1 MKTGSLNSV
10 TQTVQFLNQ
19 NSDRRCSISDSK
31 VKGLQLERLRKGV
44 GKWRLRVEDE
54 DGRGRSCITLG
65 DAPLLSINEAR
76 LLAEKAK
83 KQIALGE
90 HPSAKKALNR
100 QVPTVYDFIHN
111 SYLPYVQGYKRS
123 WKCDAGLLRKHI
135 EPIWGKKY
143 LDQITKADLIGLM
156 AKHRTT
162 HAPGSCNRLLIL
174 LRYLFSCAIKWEI
187 PAIKSNPTAGIPL
200 MKEDNQRERF
210 LTSEEAH
217 TLYEELKR
225 SDNKM
230 LQYIV
235 PMLILTGARKREVL
249 DARWEDFDFERRS
262 WRIHTTKLGR
272 PRHVPLSD
280 GVISLLNSIPRF
292 DCEWVLP
299 NPKTLKP
306 YVQIFSSWNTARNAV
321 GLSDVRMHDLRH
333 SYASFLVNSGR
344 TLYEVQRLLG
354 HTQIKTTQRYA
365 HLSPDTLLDATNA
378 ANRAV
383 GGLFMSMA
391 STPVSS
397 TSQISMGA

>member
-1 MKTGSLNSV
+1 MPKLRLTPQLVKSAVCEQGKRKTLFFDSDCKGLVVEVRS
-10 TQTVQFLNQ
+10 TQTATYYLRYP
-19 NSDRRCSISDSK
+19 SAR
-31 VKGLQLERLRKGV
+31 GGTRLLK
-44 GKWRLRVEDE
+44 
-54 DGRGRSCITLG
+54 LG
-65 DAPLLSINEAR
+65 DVRDLSLAQAR
-76 LLAEKAK
+76 QKADKYRSMIAMGEDPAED
-83 KQIALGE
+83 
-90 HPSAKKALNR
+90 KALLR
-100 QVPTVYDFIHN
+100 QVPTVNNFIHD
-111 SYLPYVQGYKRS
+111 SYLPFVESYKRS
-123 WKCDAGLLRKHI
+123 WKCDKGLQRKHI
-135 EPIWGKKY
+135 EPVWGKWP
-143 LDQITKADLIGLM
+143 LDQISKTDVITLF

-174 LRYLFSCAIKWEI
+174 LRYMFSLAKKWDI
-187 PAIKSNPTAGIPL
+187 PAIKSNPTEGIPL
-200 MKEDNQRERF
+200 MQEDNKRERY
-210 LTSEEAH
+210 LSSGEAH

-225 SDNKM
+225 SDNQM

-280 GVISLLNSIPRF
+280 GVISLLQSIPRF

-306 YVQIFSSWNTARNAV
+306 YVSIYYSWNTCRNAV
-321 GLSDVRMHDLRH
+321 ELGDVRMHDLRH

-378 ANRAV
+378 ANKAV
-383 GGLFMSMA
+383 GGMFLPMTPA
-391 STPVSS
+391 LIGST
-397 TSQISMGA
+397 ISLGARP